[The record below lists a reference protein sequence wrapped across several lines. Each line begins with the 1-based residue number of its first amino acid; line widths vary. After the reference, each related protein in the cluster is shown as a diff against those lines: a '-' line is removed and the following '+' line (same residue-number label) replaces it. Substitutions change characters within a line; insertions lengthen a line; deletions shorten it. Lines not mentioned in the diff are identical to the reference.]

1 MEIYLVSMLIVAGIY
16 GVMALGLNVM
26 WGMAGLVNLGLV
38 GSAAVGAYTSALL
51 TTKGGAPIIAG
62 LAAGTLIAAAT
73 GALLSLL
80 TGRLKDNY
88 LAIVTLGFAEA
99 IRIVASNEIWL
110 TNGTDGISG
119 IPGPFRAQLTPFQ
132 YNLLYLGI
140 VVLVLCVLYGLSQR
154 ILYSP
159 FGRVLHAIR
168 DDDVV
173 VGVAG
178 KNARAFKVQAF
189 AIGSGMIGLAG
200 GLYAHYTSFIA
211 PDLFVPLLTLYVKL
225 SLLAGGVGNNRGA
238 VLGAALVILILESSR
253 FIVPLIP
260 GITPPQG
267 AALREIFLSAS
278 LLVVLR
284 FRVRGLL
291 PEAHDHLVERPD
303 AARLAAPAIPVIPS
317 R

>member
-1 MEIYLVSMLIVAGIY
+1 MEIYLVSMTVVAGIY
-16 GVMALGLNVM
+16 AVMALGLNVM

-51 TTKGGAPIIAG
+51 TKSLGLPIGVGMLAGA
-62 LAAGTLIAAAT
+62 LAAAAA
-73 GALLSLL
+73 GAFLSLVSS
-80 TGRLKDNY
+80 RLKDHY

-119 IPGPFRAQLTPFQ
+119 IPRPFRSEVTTLQF
-132 YNLLYLGI
+132 NLIYLAI
-140 VVLVLCVLYGLSQR
+140 VAAVVLALYVLCQR

-178 KNARAFKVQAF
+178 KNARLFKVTAF
-189 AIGSGMIGLAG
+189 AIGSGIVGLAG
-200 GLYAHYTSFIA
+200 GLYAHYTSFIS
-211 PDLFVPLLTLYVKL
+211 PELFVPLMTLYVKL

-238 VLGAALVILILESSR
+238 VVGAAVIILILEGTR
-253 FIVPLIP
+253 FLVPFIP
-260 GITPPQG
+260 YITPPQG
-267 AALREIFLSAS
+267 AALRELFLSAT
-278 LLVVLR
+278 LLIVLR
-284 FRVRGLL
+284 FRLKGLV
-291 PEAHDHLVERPD
+291 PEAHDHLIVRPG
-303 AARLAAPAIPVIPS
+303 ATPS